1 MNTWY
6 ILKIEKYNIEYY
18 FKGFLLGFTEITPQK
33 KEAKKFDYKEQAS
46 LTRYKLSDVLI
57 GGINVSISSI
67 VPFDQRRKTLLFIN

>member
-46 LTRYKLSDVLI
+46 LTRYKLQGKFKIVKLETQLI
-57 GGINVSISSI
+57 MTNTARLIS
-67 VPFDQRRKTLLFIN
+67 RNH